1 MPPSGECLSRIAQ
14 AAAMVNDFS
23 GNTICQKITTLAG
36 SYGKINHK

>member
-23 GNTICQKITTLAG
+23 GKHNMPK
-36 SYGKINHK
+36 NHNFSWQLWKN